1 LVTCKSSKVPAID
14 AIVFEFALNDVC
26 DEIVT
31 DTRDELSATAQFDD
45 GDSSRCCGATTDR
58 GEPCRTMLFGS
69 LRELRCVEDEI
80 LHRVADAQ
88 HPLHVNV
95 TS

>member
-1 LVTCKSSKVPAID
+1 MFFC
-14 AIVFEFALNDVC
+14 
-26 DEIVT
+26 
-31 DTRDELSATAQFDD
+31 
-45 GDSSRCCGATTDR
+45 
-58 GEPCRTMLFGS
+58 S
-69 LRELRCVEDEI
+69 LWQLRCVEDEI